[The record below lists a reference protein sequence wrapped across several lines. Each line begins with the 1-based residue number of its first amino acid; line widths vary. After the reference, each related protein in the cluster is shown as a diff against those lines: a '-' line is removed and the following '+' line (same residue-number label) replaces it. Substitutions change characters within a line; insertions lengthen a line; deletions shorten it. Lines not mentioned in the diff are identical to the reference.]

1 LTINL
6 AVIILPLSKAIEEIV
21 APANRSQH
29 RQLKTPKSPEHSED
43 FYITPKKTSR
53 KLNIRVK
60 VPQAARFE
68 IQLNS
73 TSPTDKVLLQKKIT
87 IRQPE
92 FKEPGSNIFSR
103 SYDRILA
110 IFQATTWS
118 LEKVLFILAILVYLG
133 THLIKLDAFPIYFFT
148 DEAVQTMLASDM
160 LRDHGL
166 NYDKEFLPT
175 YFVNGNQYNL
185 STSVYLQV
193 LPTILFNRSIDVTR
207 GTAAMATL
215 LAAFAVGLTMKRVFK
230 SRFYWAATL
239 LLLIT
244 PAWFLHSRTA
254 FETAL
259 AVSFFAAFIYF
270 YLLYR
275 TENPKNLYPAMVMG
289 ALCFYSY
296 SPAQV
301 VMAVSAFLLLLS
313 DIRYHWQNREVFL
326 RAIGVGILLAIP
338 YLRFLITH
346 PDENYNHLVILQSY
360 WVSDTSTLAKLQQFA
375 TNWLK
380 GLDPGYWFVPNN
392 ADFVRHLMKGYGNLF
407 RLSFPFLLFGIGL
420 CFRYI
425 KSSPHRALI
434 ILLLASPVG
443 AALVEPGITR
453 ALFLVIPAVLLSII
467 GLNSILVWLERKH
480 ISHFLIALLLF
491 TGMVS
496 TDVYMLTDSLI
507 NGPTWFTDYGL
518 GGMQWGAKQLF
529 GKVGTNLKDHPNTKL
544 IVSPSWANGT
554 EVLSRFFQGD
564 AGTFQLGSIDGYIE
578 SYKKIDPATEFVMIP
593 EEYARALASPKFTDV
608 KVDEILPY
616 PDGSPGF
623 FFVHLHYVDNIESVF
638 AAETALYN
646 LPVEG
651 IATLPDGQTVKVQYS
666 HLDMGQLYNLF
677 DGDLNT
683 VTRTEFAN
691 PFLINVT
698 FSEPTLVSG
707 ITVRVGGVPTLVT
720 VDLVLEGSDKPQHF
734 EMQKGQTAD
743 PRDVVIDF
751 GTIYPVTQAKIQ
763 VKSVNDTEPSHVHV
777 WEITF
782 LKP

>member
-1 LTINL
+1 MPS
-6 AVIILPLSKAIEEIV
+6 VPKGSKTLK
-21 APANRSQH
+21 RS
-29 RQLKTPKSPEHSED
+29 KSPEFIPESISI
-43 FYITPKKTSR
+43 FPKKTTR
-53 KLNIRVK
+53 KLNIQVK
-60 VPQAARFE
+60 VPQAAKFE
-68 IQLNS
+68 INLNS
-73 TSPTDKVLLQKKIT
+73 TSSTGKTLIERKIT

-92 FKEPGSNIFSR
+92 FKEPGSSIFLR
-103 SYDRILA
+103 SYNRILA
-110 IFQATTWS
+110 TVQSSTWS
-118 LEKVLFILAILVYLG
+118 LEKVLFILSILVYLV
-133 THLIKLDAFPIYFFT
+133 THLVKLDSFPIYFFT

-160 LRDHGL
+160 IRDHGL

-185 STSVYLQV
+185 STSVYLQA
-193 LPTILFNRSIDVTR
+193 LSTILFNRSIDLTR

-215 LAAFAVGLTMKRVFK
+215 LAAFAVGLTMKKVFK
-230 SRFYWAATL
+230 SRYYWSATL

-275 TENPKNLYPAMVMG
+275 TENPKNLYAAMVMG

-301 VMAVSAFLLLLS
+301 VMAVSAVLLLLS
-313 DIRYHWQNREVFL
+313 DIHYHWKNREVFL
-326 RAIGVGILLAIP
+326 RAIGIGILLAIP
-338 YLRFLITH
+338 YLRFLVTH
-346 PDENYNHLVILQSY
+346 PNENYNHLVILQSY
-360 WVSDTSTLAKLQQFA
+360 WVSDTSTLAKFGQFA

-407 RLSFPFLLFGIGL
+407 RLSFPFLVFGIGL

-434 ILLLASPVG
+434 LLLLASPVG

-453 ALFLVIPAVLLSII
+453 GLFLVIPAVLLSIV
-467 GLNSILVWLERKH
+467 GLNSTLAWLERKR
-480 ISHFLIALLLF
+480 ISHILISLVLF
-491 TGMVS
+491 TGMVGI
-496 TDVYMLTDSLI
+496 DVYMLTDSLV
-507 NGPTWFTDYGL
+507 NSPTWFTDYGL
-518 GGMQWGAKQLF
+518 GGMQWGARQLF
-529 GKVGTNLKDHPNTKL
+529 ARVDTYLNDHPGARL

-554 EVLSRFFQGD
+554 EVLARFFEGD
-564 AGTFQLGSIDGYIE
+564 SGSFQLGSIDGYIE
-578 SYKKIDPATEFVMIP
+578 GFKKIDPNTEFVMIP
-593 EEYARALASPKFTDV
+593 DEYARALASPKFTDI
-608 KVDEILPY
+608 KIDDTLPY

-623 FFVHLHYVDNIESVF
+623 YFVHLDYVDNIESVF
-638 AAETALYN
+638 AAETALFN

-651 IATLPDGQTVKVQYS
+651 VATLPDGQTVTVQYS
-666 HLDMGQLYNLF
+666 HLDMGQLFNLF
-677 DGDLNT
+677 DGDLNS
-683 VTRTEFAN
+683 VLRTEFAN
-691 PFLINVT
+691 PFLIDVT
-698 FSEPTLVSG
+698 FPEPTLMTG
-707 ITVRVGGVPTLVT
+707 ISVRVGGVPTLVT
-720 VDLVLEGSDKPQHF
+720 VDLLVEGSDTPQHF
-734 EMQKGQTAD
+734 EMKKEQTAD

-763 VKSVNDTEPSHVHV
+763 VKSVNDGEPAHVHV
-777 WEITF
+777 WEVTF